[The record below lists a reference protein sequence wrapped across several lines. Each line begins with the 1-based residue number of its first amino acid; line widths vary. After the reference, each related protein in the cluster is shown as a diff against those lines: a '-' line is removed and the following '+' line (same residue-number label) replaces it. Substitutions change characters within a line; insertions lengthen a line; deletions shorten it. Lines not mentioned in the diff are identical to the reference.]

1 MRWQRSMDLK
11 KEREKETGQHGEPGA
26 LCMNGEIRLV
36 DRRGQQLSPL
46 KKGEGP
52 VCLNWNWMLIDMRSR
67 HPGWASG
74 LSRWWGTEYIVD
86 CGVHSVALK
95 SSVPVATQSIVV
107 PAARPEP
114 SLHPYLNF
122 HWVAR
127 TALMADPRATRPG
140 GMADWCSEARGM
152 SRFAVTTR
160 TW

>member
-1 MRWQRSMDLK
+1 
-11 KEREKETGQHGEPGA
+11 
-26 LCMNGEIRLV
+26 
-36 DRRGQQLSPL
+36 
-46 KKGEGP
+46 
-52 VCLNWNWMLIDMRSR
+52 MLIDMRSR

-74 LSRWWGTEYIVD
+74 LLRWRGTEYIVD
-86 CGVHSVALK
+86 CGVHSVAFK

-107 PAARPEP
+107 PAARPEL

-127 TALMADPRATRPG
+127 TALMAGPQSHQTR